1 MCIRIV
7 NNLIVSVIII
17 FPILGSNGTI
27 HLHWN
32 SLNLNLDVDSIMY
45 AYIVTLYSIS
55 CPLPY
60 AENYVKQSTE
70 EVEGL
75 QWDGGDHFRVSSSR
89 QMCYDD
95 AFSLMMVCR

>member
-1 MCIRIV
+1 MYTY
-7 NNLIVSVIII
+7 S
-17 FPILGSNGTI
+17 SNVVFY
-27 HLHWN
+27 LL
-32 SLNLNLDVDSIMY
+32 SLTLLN
-45 AYIVTLYSIS
+45 
-55 CPLPY
+55 
-60 AENYVKQSTE
+60 AESYVKQSTE